1 MASVNKII
9 IVGNLG
15 ADPEMRYLPSGDPVA
30 NMRVATT
37 EKWKDKQGNQQEH
50 TEWHRCNMFGR
61 LAEIAGQYLKK
72 GSSVYLEGRVR
83 TRKWTDQAGVEKFS
97 TEINV
102 DQIQMLDGK
111 RGDTGAAP
119 STQKPLARPAA
130 AKPADG
136 YGGDGGFSAMDDDIP
151 FRQAYPRA
159 AWSVI

>member
-61 LAEIAGQYLKK
+61 LAEIVGQYLKK

-119 STQKPLARPAA
+119 ATQKPLARPAA
-130 AKPADG
+130 DKPAAG
-136 YGGDGGFSAMDDDIP
+136 YGGDGGFDGMADDVP
-151 FRQAYPRA
+151 F
-159 AWSVI
+159 